1 MEHEIA
7 YSVIIIITIYY
18 LVPIYISNLNIDL
31 SILDG
36 QFHYA
41 VLQYNMTE
49 SVIQWFL

>member
-7 YSVIIIITIYY
+7 YSVIINDYYLY

-31 SILDG
+31 STLDG

-41 VLQYNMTE
+41 FLQQNMTK
-49 SVIQWFL
+49 SVIQLFL